1 MASVVTT
8 QTDYTAGGLAQTWTL
23 YSDGSVTI
31 TNAQGGTVNVA
42 ATPATIAQ
50 AQALQT
56 ANTTATNQAAIQA
69 WLASALPTLR
79 TLDTQA
85 QTLSAITLSGTT
97 AQQLAQVQAALR
109 QIGAGLDA
117 VLVGLVKL
125 ARLLS
130 NQLDGTT

>member
-97 AQQLAQVQAALR
+97 AQQLAQVQTALR
-109 QIGAGLDA
+109 QIGSGLDT
-117 VLVGLVKL
+117 VLAGLVKV

-130 NQLDGTT
+130 DQLGGTT

>member
-109 QIGAGLDA
+109 QIGAGLDT
-117 VLVGLVKL
+117 VLVGLVKV

-130 NQLDGTT
+130 DQLDGTT